1 MREVNKM
8 KSLSLVK
15 TNYGDHRAEESDCEY
30 FASLN
35 GWKVEISET
44 SLVLVSLDGRTA
56 SYDIH
61 IMESDFITDTWVGEL
76 RGGVKFRIVRPNRKM
91 LPLLGDTVTFASMY
105 HDGYAAHYNLV

>member
-1 MREVNKM
+1 M

-61 IMESDFITDTWVGEL
+61 IMESDYITDTWVGEL
-76 RGGVKFRIVRPNRKM
+76 RGGVKFRIVRPNRMM
-91 LPLLGDTVTFASMY
+91 LLLLGDTVTFASMY
-105 HDGYAAHYNLV
+105 HDGYAVHYNLV

>member
-1 MREVNKM
+1 M
-8 KSLSLVK
+8 KSLSIVK
-15 TNYGDHRAEESDCEY
+15 TNYGDHKAEESDCEY
-30 FASLN
+30 FVSLN

-105 HDGYAAHYNLV
+105 HDGYAVHYNLV

>member
-8 KSLSLVK
+8 ISLSLVK

-61 IMESDFITDTWVGEL
+61 IIESDFITDTCVGEL

-105 HDGYAAHYNLV
+105 HDGYAVHYNLV

>member
-1 MREVNKM
+1 M
-8 KSLSLVK
+8 KSLSIVK
-15 TNYGDHRAEESDCEY
+15 TNYGDHKAEESDCEY

-44 SLVLVSLDGRTA
+44 

-105 HDGYAAHYNLV
+105 HDGYAVHYNLV

>member
-61 IMESDFITDTWVGEL
+61 IMESDFITDTWVGEF